1 MFYWLNTLQQIQE
14 ENKIFETKLQNYK
27 LSSSKWD
34 NDYFS
39 KKYKTPFLG
48 NKILKR
54 KAIKT

>member
-14 ENKIFETKLQNYK
+14 ETEIFETKLQNYK

-34 NDYFS
+34 ND
-39 KKYKTPFLG
+39 KTPFSG

>member
-14 ENKIFETKLQNYK
+14 ETEIFETKLRNYK
-27 LSSSKWD
+27 LSSSKWG

-39 KKYKTPFLG
+39 KKYKTPFSG
-48 NKILKR
+48 NKVLKR